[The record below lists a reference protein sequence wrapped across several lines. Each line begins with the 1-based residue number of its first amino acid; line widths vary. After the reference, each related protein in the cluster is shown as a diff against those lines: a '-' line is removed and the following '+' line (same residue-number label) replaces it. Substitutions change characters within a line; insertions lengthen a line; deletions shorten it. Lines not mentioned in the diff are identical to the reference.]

1 MKSQALPE
9 FWAAF
14 GKLPPKIQTTA
25 RKNYDLWQ
33 QHPGLKSL
41 EFKKI
46 KDDLWSIRAVRAT
59 APWAQ
64 GWTVSMSGF
73 GSGRTMNTNACYALF
88 DGAPRAILRPPK

>member
-46 KDDLWSIRAVRAT
+46 KDDLWSIRA
-59 APWAQ
+59 
-64 GWTVSMSGF
+64 
-73 GSGRTMNTNACYALF
+73 GSGYRALGTRADGVYVWFWIGAHDEYERLLRTL
-88 DGAPRAILRPPK
+88 

>member
-46 KDDLWSIRAVRAT
+46 KDDLWSIRA
-59 APWAQ
+59 
-64 GWTVSMSGF
+64 
-73 GSGRTMNTNACYALF
+73 GSGYRALGTRVDGVYVWFWIGAHDEYERLLRTL
-88 DGAPRAILRPPK
+88 